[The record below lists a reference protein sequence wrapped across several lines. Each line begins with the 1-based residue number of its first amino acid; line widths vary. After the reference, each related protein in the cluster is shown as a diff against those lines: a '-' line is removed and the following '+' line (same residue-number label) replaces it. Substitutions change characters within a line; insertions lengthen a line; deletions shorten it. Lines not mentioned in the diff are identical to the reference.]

1 MRQIVCKSD
10 IKSFGD
16 GDFSSKIVVM
26 KRIERTLLLTVAATG
41 IFASMMAG
49 ISVTTSAGAANFAT
63 PTPTPRPRVVVT
75 TAPPITPISS
85 PTPQIS
91 PTATPEQRLQ
101 TIEELLSKIR
111 LRMNSPEVRRGRVG
125 VKIVSLASGKVIF
138 ENDADKYFMP
148 ASNQKNF
155 TVATGFEK
163 LGSDFRFIT
172 SVYAN
177 SVPDSSGTI
186 KGDVRIFG
194 RGDVSIST
202 AFFGTTPTDPNTY
215 FKGIDRLVDK
225 IAAAGVKK
233 IDGNLLADDSYFKGF
248 HIPDTWEWDDLQN
261 YYGAEISALPI
272 NDNAVDLAVTP
283 GTVGGPCI
291 ANILPGNALFQ
302 INNTC
307 VTTNSSARRT
317 LSVIKRIDRNILD
330 ISGTMPAGD
339 GGYRNSIAITRPADL
354 FVALLKRRL
363 ESTGIVVTGTTRS
376 LAPNIPREA
385 NQIEIAKLE
394 SVPFREI
401 AAKTMKPSQ
410 NMFTETILWAIG
422 ENARAKNLNPTSV
435 ATSTSSQLGIA
446 EVKSF
451 LESIGIP
458 SDGILPYD
466 GSGLSRH
473 NLITPNAVIS
483 LYTYMAKSPNA
494 QAWRDSLT
502 IGGVDGTLRNR
513 FIGTAAAGNMR
524 GKTGTIDQVSAL
536 SGYVKTAG
544 GEELVVSFIV
554 NGVAITSQRTSLMD
568 EIIVNLANYS
578 GKID

>member
-1 MRQIVCKSD
+1 
-10 IKSFGD
+10 
-16 GDFSSKIVVM
+16 
-26 KRIERTLLLTVAATG
+26 
-41 IFASMMAG
+41 
-49 ISVTTSAGAANFAT
+49 
-63 PTPTPRPRVVVT
+63 
-75 TAPPITPISS
+75 
-85 PTPQIS
+85 
-91 PTATPEQRLQ
+91 
-101 TIEELLSKIR
+101 
-111 LRMNSPEVRRGRVG
+111 
-125 VKIVSLASGKVIF
+125 
-138 ENDADKYFMP
+138 MP

-155 TVATGFEK
+155 TVATGFER
-163 LGSDFRFIT
+163 LGPDFRFVT

-177 SVPDSSGTI
+177 SLPDSSGTI

-248 HIPDTWEWDDLQN
+248 YIPDTWEWDDLQA
-261 YYGAEISALPI
+261 YFGAEVSALPI

-283 GTVGGPCI
+283 GSVGGPCI
-291 ANILPGNALFQ
+291 ANILPANTLFQ

-307 VTTNSSARRT
+307 VTTNSSTRRT
-317 LSVIKRIDRNILD
+317 LSVTKRIDRNILD
-330 ISGTMPAGD
+330 ISGTLPTGD
-339 GGYRNSIAITRPADL
+339 GGYKNSIAITRPADL

-363 ESTGIVVTGTTRS
+363 ESTGIVVTGNTRS
-376 LAPNIPREA
+376 LVANIPREP
-385 NQIEIAKLE
+385 NQIEITKLE

-422 ENARAKNLNPTSV
+422 ENARANSMNS
-435 ATSTSSQLGIA
+435 ASIAQSTSAQLGIA
-446 EVKSF
+446 EVKAF
-451 LESIGIP
+451 LAKIGVP
-458 SDGILPYD
+458 ADGILPYD

-473 NLITPNAVIS
+473 NLITPNAVVS

-502 IGGVDGTLRNR
+502 IGGVDGTLANR
-513 FIGTAAAGNMR
+513 FKGTAAAGNMR

-536 SGYVKTAG
+536 SGYVRTAS

-554 NGVAITSQRTSLMD
+554 NGVAVTSQRTSLMD
-568 EIIVNLANYS
+568 EIVVNLANYN
-578 GKID
+578 GRID